1 MNYKVGDKV
10 RIVDHW
16 VEGCGQNMEGRMDKW
31 LGKTMTIREVI
42 DVAGL
47 YRMKEDQNDQGRFFG
62 WCWSNEC
69 IAGLAGDSEEK
80 IVITHN
86 KKDTIARYYVNG
98 KCIRK
103 AAAHCHK
110 DDEFDFKEGAKIA
123 FNRLIEMVP
132 SPSNPDQLPTKAYVD
147 EEVNASVPQFQIGDR
162 VEYHHKDIFDFLVP
176 KLTEG
181 EAGTIVEIKVVSDW
195 ILYRVKF
202 DDSYCPVG
210 VWVNGT
216 LLKKRPKY
224 YTAKIVCVDNHHL
237 SQWQVGKIYHVTDG
251 KLENDDIPS
260 CENKRY
266 MSLKEI
272 NDSHFAQF
280 IEVVD

>member
-16 VEGCGQNMEGRMDKW
+16 VEGCGQNEEGRMDKW
-31 LGKTMTIREVI
+31 LGKVMAIREVI
-42 DVAGL
+42 GDDGL
-47 YRMKEDQNDQGRFFG
+47 YRMVEDQNDQGMVSG
-62 WCWSNEC
+62 WCWSDEC
-69 IAGLAGDSEEK
+69 FAGLAENFEEK

-86 KKDTIARYYVNG
+86 KKDTIARYYEDG
-98 KCIRK
+98 KCVRK

-123 FNRLIEMVP
+123 LNRLIDMV
-132 SPSNPDQLPTKAYVD
+132 DFGELTTKRYVD
-147 EEVNASVPQFQIGDR
+147 AKVAPPVPQFQVGDR
-162 VEYHHKDIFDFLVP
+162 VEYHDNHTFDALVP
-176 KLTEG
+176 KLRDG
-181 EAGTIVEIKVVSDW
+181 EAGTILRIEVVSDW
-195 ILYRVKF
+195 ILYLVKF
-202 DDSYCPVG
+202 DDSQL
-210 VWVNGT
+210 T
-216 LLKKRPKY
+216 KRPKY

-237 SQWQVGKIYHVTDG
+237 PHWQVGKIYHVTDG
-251 KLENDDIPS
+251 KLECDDVPS
-260 CENKRY
+260 CQDKRY

>member
-16 VEGCGQNMEGRMDKW
+16 VEGCNQNLGGHMDEW
-31 LGKTMTIREVI
+31 LGNVMTI
-42 DVAGL
+42 ASMTSWGS
-47 YRMKEDQNDQGRFFG
+47 YRMEEDGG
-62 WCWSNEC
+62 WWIWNPYC
-69 IAGLAGDSEEK
+69 IAGLAEDFEKK

-123 FNRLIEMVP
+123 LNRLIDTMP
-132 SPSNPDQLPTKAYVD
+132 SSTIDKEIATKEYANKK
-147 EEVNASVPQFQIGDR
+147 VNASVPQFQIGDR

-202 DDSYCPVG
+202 DDVYCPAG
-210 VWVNGT
+210 VWVNET

-237 SQWQVGKIYHVTDG
+237 PHWIVGKTYHVTDG
-251 KLENDDIPS
+251 KLENDDIPF

-266 MSLKEI
+266 LSLEEI
-272 NDSHFAQF
+272 NDSHFSQF
-280 IEVVD
+280 IEVVE